1 MIGDGVNDAP
11 ALVESDLSIA
21 ISAGADIG
29 IESAYIFLVRS
40 KPLDSPFWRDR
51 LSFPKIPSGLDSNRE
66 AEPSHH

>member
-11 ALVESDLSIA
+11 ALVESDLGIA

-40 KPLDSPFWRDR
+40 KPLEVFAI
-51 LSFPKIPSGLDSNRE
+51 L
-66 AEPSHH
+66 A